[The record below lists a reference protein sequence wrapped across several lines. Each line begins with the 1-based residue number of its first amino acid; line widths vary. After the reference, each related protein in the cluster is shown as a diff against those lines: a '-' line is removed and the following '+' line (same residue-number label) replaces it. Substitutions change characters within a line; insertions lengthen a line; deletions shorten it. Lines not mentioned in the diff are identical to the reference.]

1 MALDFKEELLAHINF
16 VGPSEDYDM
25 DNPVFDCEAI
35 VFHEDKMKKER
46 FTLSDAAGLESYLE
60 VNGYRTMP
68 VVTGSYKDQV
78 FPVTDWTAD
87 GRDVFTTAVPG
98 HLFFDED
105 CKEMQ
110 EVMKAYRTKDKDNI
124 EMYAGH
130 SRFIKTLCENEL
142 GLMDNE
148 LGKRNTVF
156 LVGQVDKKT
165 GESHMIFGQ
174 YTAEKR
180 EIDRKVHF
188 RAPAMPNPSDK
199 YPPLAPDM
207 LEGFDFTG
215 NVRCLL
221 SDHEFRA
228 KSLDD
233 MYGYLTKRIMHFE
246 GYGQK
251 PTTIRAM
258 RDAVEVAQGMTRT
271 QGKEDKKEASN
282 VISIVSRLGKRKD
295 GKTAENGKD
304 GKER

>member
-1 MALDFKEELLAHINF
+1 MALNFKGELLAHINF
-16 VGPSEDYDM
+16 VGPSEDYGM

-35 VFHEDKMKKER
+35 VFHEDKMKKEK
-46 FTLSDAAGLESYLE
+46 FTLSDAAGLEGYLE

-110 EVMKAYRTKDKDNI
+110 EVIDKYRTKDRDDI
-124 EMYAGH
+124 EMYAKH
-130 SRFIKTLCENEL
+130 SRFIKILCENEL
-142 GLMDNE
+142 ERADDPYWR
-148 LGKRNTVF
+148 RNTVF

-165 GESHMIFGQ
+165 GESHMVFGQ
-174 YTAEKR
+174 YTAENR
-180 EIDRKVHF
+180 GIDRKVHF

-199 YPPLAPDM
+199 YPPLDTGM

-258 RDAVEVAQGMTRT
+258 RDAVEVAQGLAKS
-271 QGKEDKKEASN
+271 QGKGEKEASN

-295 GKTAENGKD
+295 GKTQENEKD